1 MFTINVK
8 NECCCFKKSSYDN
21 NMQFDN
27 LDIIPAIQNQG
38 IINDYKS

>member
-1 MFTINVK
+1 MFTINVE
-8 NECCCFKKSSYDN
+8 NECAYFKKSSYYN

-27 LDIIPAIQNQG
+27 LDIIPTIQYQG